1 MTEYRRLFI
10 PGGSYFFTVVT
21 YQRRPIFNQPQHVGL
36 LRQAFKHVMESRP
49 FTIDAIVI
57 LPNHLHC
64 LWQLPEND
72 DDFSGR
78 WREIKKYVSKRI
90 GADGKRP
97 REKDIWQRR
106 FWEHAIRDEND
117 WRRHVDYIHY
127 NPVKHGLVT
136 SPAQWP
142 YSSFRKAVAAGW
154 YDSYWGCNGHPE
166 NIKDMDIE

>member
-21 YQRRPIFNQPQHVGL
+21 YQRRPIFSEPQHVDL
-36 LRQAFKHVMESRP
+36 LREAFKHVMGSRP

-57 LPNHLHC
+57 LPDHLHC

-97 REKDIWQRR
+97 REKDVW
-106 FWEHAIRDEND
+106 
-117 WRRHVDYIHY
+117 HVDYIHY
-127 NPVKHGLVT
+127 NPVKHGLAM

-142 YSSFRKAVAAGW
+142 YSSFRKSVAAGW
-154 YDSYWGCNGHPE
+154 YDSNWGCKGQPAY
-166 NIKDMDIE
+166 IQDMEIE